1 MKLKVNIGCGSTPTE
16 GWKNFDNTPAIK
28 LAHSPFKFWILKLF
42 GLINPSQIENV
53 EWNKE
58 NKILFADATKRIPL
72 SDSSAECIYS
82 SHMFEHLSRDGAI
95 LFLKDALRVLDNGGV
110 LRISVPDLRHLINNY
125 IANKDADEFMSKM
138 FVSAPSLNLLRQK
151 LILFFVGYRHH
162 QWMYDGASLSKLI
175 LESGFKDAIVQDAGE
190 TCIKNF
196 IGLNLFEREEESVY
210 VEAIK

>member
-1 MKLKVNIGCGSTPTE
+1 MKLKVNIGCGSSPTE
-16 GWKNFDNTPAIK
+16 GWKNFDNTRAIK
-28 LAHSPFKFWILKLF
+28 LAHSPIKFWILKLF
-42 GLINPSQIENV
+42 GLLIPSQIENV

-58 NKILFADATKRIPL
+58 NKILFADATKRLPL

-82 SHMFEHLSRDGAI
+82 SHMFEHLSRDEAI

-151 LILFFVGYRHH
+151 FILFFVGYRHH
-162 QWMYDGASLSKLI
+162 QWMYDGASLSKLM

>member
-42 GLINPSQIENV
+42 GLLIPSQIENV

-58 NKILFADATKRIPL
+58 NKILFADATKRLPL

-82 SHMFEHLSRDGAI
+82 SHMFEHLSRDEAI

-110 LRISVPDLRHLINNY
+110 LRISVPDLRYFINNY

-151 LILFFVGYRHH
+151 FILFFVGYRHH
-162 QWMYDGASLSKLI
+162 QWMYDGASLSKLM

>member
-82 SHMFEHLSRDGAI
+82 SHMFEHLSRDEAI

-110 LRISVPDLRHLINNY
+110 LRISVPDLRYFINNY

-151 LILFFVGYRHH
+151 FILFFVGYRHH
-162 QWMYDGASLSKLI
+162 QWMYDGASLSKLM

>member
-58 NKILFADATKRIPL
+58 NKILFADATKRLPL

-82 SHMFEHLSRDGAI
+82 SHMFEHLSRDEAI

-110 LRISVPDLRHLINNY
+110 LRISVPDLRYFINNY

-151 LILFFVGYRHH
+151 FILFFVGYRHH
-162 QWMYDGASLSKLI
+162 QWMYDGASLSKLM

>member
-1 MKLKVNIGCGSTPTE
+1 MKLKVNIGCGSSPTE
-16 GWKNFDNTPAIK
+16 GWINFDNTPAIK